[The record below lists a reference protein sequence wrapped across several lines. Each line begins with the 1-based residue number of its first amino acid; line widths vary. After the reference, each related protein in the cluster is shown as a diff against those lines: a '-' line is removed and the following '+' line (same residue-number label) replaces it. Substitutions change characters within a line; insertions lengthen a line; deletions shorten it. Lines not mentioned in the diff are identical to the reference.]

1 MHEWDHRLEPV
12 GAQALEARAEEIDV
26 AACHRRESIHA
37 CEASVSAGIVAAM
50 RIAVGSDH
58 AGFELKE
65 LVRPVLEE
73 GGHEVVDVG
82 TDSEESTDYPRHA
95 ADAARMV
102 AAGEAERA
110 VIVCG
115 SGVGVSIVA
124 NKVDGVR
131 AVNAHDAEE
140 AEMSRR
146 HNDANVLALAGRR
159 LSPEEARPIVETF
172 LETEFEGG
180 RHERRVDQI
189 AAVERGDSL

>member
-1 MHEWDHRLEPV
+1 MV
-12 GAQALEARAEEIDV
+12 ALV
-26 AACHRRESIHA
+26 K
-37 CEASVSAGIVAAM
+37 
-50 RIAVGSDH
+50 IAVGSDH
-58 AGFELKE
+58 AGYELKE
-65 LVRPVLEE
+65 LVRPLLEAD
-73 GGHEVVDVG
+73 GHEVVDVG

-110 VIVCG
+110 VVVCG

-124 NKVDGVR
+124 NKIDGVR

-159 LSPEEARPIVETF
+159 LSPSEARPIVERF

-189 AAVERGDSL
+189 SAVERGESV